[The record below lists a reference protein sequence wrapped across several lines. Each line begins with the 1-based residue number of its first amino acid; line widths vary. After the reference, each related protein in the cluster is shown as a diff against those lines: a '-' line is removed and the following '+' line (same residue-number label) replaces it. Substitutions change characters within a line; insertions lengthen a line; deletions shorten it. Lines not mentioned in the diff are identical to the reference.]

1 MYIIPS
7 VKLLNFLGVNMKI
20 YCDSGYSFSESTADG
35 AARFAKNVYERF
47 GKKSNNLI
55 FKNNCL
61 LAKPGK

>member
-47 GKKSNNLI
+47 GIKS
-55 FKNNCL
+55 
-61 LAKPGK
+61 